1 MKKNEK
7 ILVVAS
13 GVIFKNEHWQ
23 GLKTENLDYYLNLIK
38 NNKSINF
45 SFLLKEKKDKTE
57 TVVSFLAMLELV
69 KQREIVVSQT
79 QLFGELSIN
88 RYYSKINN

>member
-1 MKKNEK
+1 MVRAISISEK
-7 ILVVAS
+7 IQQ
-13 GVIFKNEHWQ
+13 IK
-23 GLKTENLDYYLNLIK
+23 NLIK